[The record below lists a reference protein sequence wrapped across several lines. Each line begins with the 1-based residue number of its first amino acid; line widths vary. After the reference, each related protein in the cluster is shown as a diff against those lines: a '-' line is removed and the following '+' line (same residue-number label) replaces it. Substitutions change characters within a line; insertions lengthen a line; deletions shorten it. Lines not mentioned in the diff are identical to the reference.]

1 MTPSPFQ
8 GSDYTGCSYGAV
20 GIGLPEAV
28 FPQVQ
33 LQPSTPAGNEAITC
47 RFAHLCAHLCMVAF
61 NIQGWISLWLF
72 TGESLVHDVN
82 DSGSWWWMIVLQ
94 VFRWVAEGL
103 AMLNCWNNVM
113 VDHHCHGWS
122 SSSKKY
128 FYDFFFF
135 RFCMNGWCFWNVL
148 YSLVFG
154 IYLKYF

>member
-8 GSDYTGCSYGAV
+8 GSDYTGCSYGTV

-61 NIQGWISLWLF
+61 NIQGWMSLWVF
-72 TGESLVHDVN
+72 TGGSLVHDGEWFWFMMIVH
-82 DSGSWWWMIVLQ
+82 DDCSWWLFMMIVLQ

-103 AMLNCWNNVM
+103 AMLNCWNSHGRSSLSWLIIIVM
-113 VDHHCHGWS
+113 VDHHCQ
-122 SSSKKY
+122 KKI
-128 FYDFFFF
+128 FLWFF
-135 RFCMNGWCFWNVL
+135 
-148 YSLVFG
+148 
-154 IYLKYF
+154 